1 MGIRMATDQLYINA
15 DVGEG
20 YPNDRAIL
28 PLINQVNIACGGH
41 AGSESLMEQTIKQA
55 CEFGCAL
62 GAHPG
67 YADPEHFGRRSLIL
81 TETVLENQLRRQL
94 DSFEEAI
101 EKTGVHWHH
110 IKPHGALYHDI
121 AQNQRVAEV
130 FLEVISSYGINHLFL
145 NKSCWAGKQA
155 KKLGITVWEE
165 AFLDRNYDESGQL
178 LPRAHPKAMIEN
190 KEEAREQFMRLR
202 DSSEA
207 QTYCIHGDH
216 YSSVEILKYLHSYF
230 PQWGLNLSQT

>member
-1 MGIRMATDQLYINA
+1 MGIRMSTDQLYINA

-20 YPNDRAIL
+20 FPNDHVLL

-41 AGSESLMEQTIKQA
+41 AGSASLMEQTIKKA
-55 CEFGCAL
+55 AEFGCAL

-67 YADPEHFGRRSLIL
+67 YEDPEYFGRRSLLL
-81 TETVLENQLRRQL
+81 TETVLGDQLRRQL
-94 DSFEEAI
+94 DGFEETIMKA
-101 EKTGVHWHH
+101 GVRWHH

-121 AQNQRVAEV
+121 VRNQRVAEV
-130 FLEVISSYGINHLFL
+130 FLKVISGYGINHLFL
-145 NKSCWAGKQA
+145 NKSCWAGQQA

-178 LPRAHPKAMIEN
+178 LPRAHPRALIDN
-190 KEEAREQFMRLR
+190 KEEARQHFLWLR
-202 DSSEA
+202 ESREA

-216 YSSVEILKYLHSYF
+216 NSSVEILKYLHSYF